1 MVLICVHFAY
11 NEEVL
16 VCYMC
21 LCSDG
26 AYKIHCAC
34 IGKVLMWC
42 MLMVLNFL
50 DVQYFSEILNL
61 KCVYVYIM
69 QFFVINDASNG
80 KLGFTEFVVE
90 GSTFAPIGRM

>member
-1 MVLICVHFAY
+1 MVLIKY
-11 NEEVL
+11 TVL
-16 VCYMC
+16 VLEKC
-21 LCSDG
+21 LCG
-26 AYKIHCAC
+26 VCLCNI
-34 IGKVLMWC
+34 
-42 MLMVLNFL
+42 MVLNFL